1 VVRITIRLDGR
12 EVAAELFE
20 SPTGLDLAGLLP
32 LTVPLSD
39 FHGQEK
45 LGRLPRPLSLQ
56 GAPHSSGAGPGDI
69 GYYSPSNHLVL
80 YYLAVG
86 SFPGIVPVGR
96 FDDDAVAYVRGLADP
111 VEAVLTVP

>member
-1 VVRITIRLDGR
+1 MVRITIRLGDR
-12 EVAAELFE
+12 EVAAELVE

-32 LTVPLSD
+32 LTVTLSD

-56 GAPHSSGAGPGDI
+56 DAPRSSGAEPGDI

-86 SFPGIVPVGR
+86 DFPGIVPVGR
-96 FDDDAVAYVRGLADP
+96 FDADAVAHVRGLADGID
-111 VEAVLTVP
+111 AVLTVP